1 MTHRQQNSEGIIT
14 MNSRQRRIA
23 LDLLRPRPYARLEV
37 GVGWD
42 LVRIVKELRR
52 VAGR

>member
-1 MTHRQQNSEGIIT
+1 

-23 LDLLRPRPYARLEV
+23 LNLLRPRPYARLNV
-37 GVGWD
+37 GVSWD
-42 LVRIVKELRR
+42 LVRIAKELRR